1 MKAVSTNRLS
11 TSTASDFWLALATA
25 ERTTFSISPVAR
37 LFVNFSVISASLTFF
52 PRIKSTTSRAFWG
65 DILINRPEALLIK
78 RPPLSLRSGGRCSTR
93 RRSGGPHSLIL
104 RTACAV
110 SLELARRG
118 ELSKLVTYHVLGH
131 VHRNEFLSV
140 MDGDRMTDHFRGNR
154 RTARPRLVN
163 LAFVCR
169 VHVGNG
175 LQKRRVNEG
184 SLFD

>member
-52 PRIKSTTSRAFWG
+52 PRIMSTTSRAFWG

-78 RPPLSLRSGGRCSTR
+78 RPPLCLRSSRGAGRRGRGGTD
-93 RRSGGPHSLIL
+93 SLIL
-104 RTACAV
+104 RTAGAV
-110 SLELARRG
+110 SLEHPSGRELA
-118 ELSKLVTYHVLGH
+118 ELVPDHVLGH
-131 VHRNEFLSV
+131 IHRDEFLAV
-140 MDGDRMTDHFRGNR
+140 VNRDRVPDHFGRNR
-154 RTARPRLVN
+154 RAPRPRLVN
-163 LAFVCR
+163 LALAGR
-169 VHVGNG
+169 IHVRNG